1 MNTKPILFLIS
12 VTGILAQ
19 EAVQVKPKGEFA
31 KISTELDTKIIP
43 KLTSQDAKIR
53 DVAISDVLSKP
64 NKYAP
69 PTLYLLSRVLFAA
82 GRKSEAVRWFYTG
95 QLRARYDANRCADQT
110 ARQAVAVL
118 NREFGPEIN
127 KYAFTDK
134 KLLKEAVFAALAFVT
149 DNSED
154 YDHRWINLHGM
165 AAFTTEAGTVQS
177 TPLSLPKAEWAK
189 IKAKTIADYKEGF
202 EDAYKQIP

>member
-1 MNTKPILFLIS
+1 VFFL
-12 VTGILAQ
+12 LRA
-19 EAVQVKPKGEFA
+19 ENP
-31 KISTELDTKIIP
+31 
-43 KLTSQDAKIR
+43 R
-53 DVAISDVLSKP
+53 
-64 NKYAP
+64 
-69 PTLYLLSRVLFAA
+69 LFAGSTRVNFGPGMTPIA
-82 GRKSEAVRWFYTG
+82 AQTRLLGR
-95 QLRARYDANRCADQT
+95 
-110 ARQAVAVL
+110 AVAVL